1 MLTAISNGKLISS
14 FAVTKKMIQGETK
27 MEFLSRYDK
36 SKMIFVSESHNGRSA
51 HFRHTVKPE
60 FLEKKYGKAGESKK
74 HLLAK
79 ADLMKALYQ
88 RRPKE
93 IIVIDEDFKTFK
105 GERIPDISVFDS
117 TTNKIIEVKKED
129 VDVIMAELEVT
140 EDEATSA
147 LTAAQDN
154 ENNGDASIK
163 GQQLIAAALRRLVTQ
178 SI

>member
-1 MLTAISNGKLISS
+1 MN
-14 FAVTKKMIQGETK
+14 E
-27 MEFLSRYDK
+27 SRA
-36 SKMIFVSESHNGRSA
+36 N
-51 HFRHTVKPE
+51 
-60 FLEKKYGKAGESKK
+60 
-74 HLLAK
+74 
-79 ADLMKALYQ
+79 KALGSLTT
-88 RRPKE
+88 
-93 IIVIDEDFKTFK
+93 DE
-105 GERIPDISVFDS
+105 S
-117 TTNKIIEVKKED
+117 TTESQTKYVIEVKKED